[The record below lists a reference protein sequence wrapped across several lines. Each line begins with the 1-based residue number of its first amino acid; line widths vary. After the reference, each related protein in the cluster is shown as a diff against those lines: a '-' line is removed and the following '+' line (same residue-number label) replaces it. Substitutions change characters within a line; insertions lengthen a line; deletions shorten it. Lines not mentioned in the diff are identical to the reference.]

1 MKLINCLA
9 GAGIIAM
16 LGATAPFA
24 WCQATDP
31 NVSNAAASIAPA
43 ATSPTVPAEKA
54 APGAP
59 GSSVDS
65 ASAAAAGTAVTA
77 NNPAEQTAAGVSN
90 KDMINSE
97 YVHNKI
103 AQAQSQGKDVSA
115 ARMQEAMGDAA
126 MKKGM
131 SDEAAQ
137 HFETALRSIGEM
149 PNAPGEN
156 PGEADSPHNAMP
168 GAVD

>member
-1 MKLINCLA
+1 MKLINYIA
-9 GAGIIAM
+9 GAGIAALI
-16 LGATAPFA
+16 GVTGPFA
-24 WCQATDP
+24 WCQVSEPSAPNGAT
-31 NVSNAAASIAPA
+31 AIAPA

-59 GSSVDS
+59 GSGTDS
-65 ASAAAAGTAVTA
+65 NPAAAGSNAMA
-77 NNPAEQTAAGVSN
+77 NDPAEHSAAGVSD

-103 AQAQSQGKDVSA
+103 AQAQSKGRDVSA
-115 ARMQEAMGDAA
+115 AQLQAAMGDAA

-149 PNAPGEN
+149 PNGPGEN
-156 PGEADSPHNAMP
+156 PGEAGSPHAPMP
-168 GAVD
+168 GSVD